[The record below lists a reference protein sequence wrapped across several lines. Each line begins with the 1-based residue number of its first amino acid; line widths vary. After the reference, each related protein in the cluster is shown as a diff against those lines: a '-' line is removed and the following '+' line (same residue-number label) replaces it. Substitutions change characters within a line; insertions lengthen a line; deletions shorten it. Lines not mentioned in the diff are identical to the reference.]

1 MAHSEVDNF
10 VFYKSQCS
18 SNQCIY
24 LVVYVDDV
32 VIIED
37 FKQHLVVS
45 LSFLKKESRIVLVIS
60 LN

>member
-37 FKQHLVVS
+37 FKHHLVCH
-45 LSFLKKESRIVLVIS
+45 F
-60 LN
+60 

>member
-1 MAHSEVDNF
+1 MAHSEVDHF
-10 VFYKSQCS
+10 VFYKCS
-18 SNQCIY
+18 SNHGIY